1 MATIIGFV
9 SNTLLELIDEFRTG
23 KSAVVEEDHT
33 VLLGWT
39 SSSVSLISEI
49 IIANESE
56 EGAIKGVI
64 VVLANG
70 GQKEK
75 EEIESVIAH
84 TISST
89 IGAQR
94 HRICCGGCL
103 LQERAMFRFCEACC
117 EKSASSLTQL
127 TFKGTK
133 IVVRAG
139 NYTLMHDLENISID
153 KAKAIVV
160 QAPAGNADKA
170 DATTL
175 RAVLKP
181 QSAGAQDDEG
191 KRIKFRGNIIAE
203 LRDIDN
209 QLLIQTVGGKDVR
222 QLCLMILLKDMIVG
236 TQSGSCRRYEG
247 LLGFEGAEFYMK
259 CHEED
264 CPEIIGMQFGDLFE
278 CFDNAIPF
286 GVHRVHEEKNEDHF
300 AAQNKVFNHLV
311 QGEITRQDHPDRV
324 NQT

>member
-1 MATIIGFV
+1 MLAVWDAWTYLADPGTHAGEETWARRAAALLVTFMGILFMATIIGFV

-39 SSSVSLISEI
+39 SSSVSLITEI

-56 EGAIKGVI
+56 DGNIKGVI

-84 TISST
+84 TITST

-94 HRICCGGCL
+94 HRICCGRLPCFRRSVCL
-103 LQERAMFRFCEACC
+103 GFCEACC
-117 EKSASSLTQL
+117 ERTLSSSNQL
-127 TFKGTK
+127 IFKGTK

-139 NYTLMHDLENISID
+139 NYTLMHDLENISIN

-175 RAVLKP
+175 RAVLSLKALELKMLQENEP
-181 QSAGAQDDEG
+181 G
-191 KRIKFRGNIIAE
+191 FRGNIIAE

-209 QLLIQTVGGKDVR
+209 QLLIQTVGGKDVLTVVSHDIIGR
-222 QLCLMILLKDMIVG
+222 IMIKSARNPGLADV
-236 TQSGSCRRYEG
+236 YEG
-247 LLGFEGAEFYMK
+247 LLGFDGAEFYM
-259 CHEED
+259 
-264 CPEIIGMQFGDLFE
+264 
-278 CFDNAIPF
+278 
-286 GVHRVHEEKNEDHF
+286 
-300 AAQNKVFNHLV
+300 
-311 QGEITRQDHPDRV
+311 
-324 NQT
+324 